1 MASASN
7 PEPAAH
13 EAAARRATRPRRTD
27 RHARPAPTAV
37 PEAARA
43 QPTEVEAPASEP
55 LLEAPAF
62 EAPGGEPPADAAP
75 PAASLPPE
83 ASAPEASAPDAP
95 APDAPAPEP
104 SVPADP
110 NVPAAPAPALPEVR
124 DLHGITLRFWQD
136 QLERTLATGEAIM
149 LCRSPQ
155 EAVRLQIAYVQ
166 ASLASG
172 LEHAGQAARL
182 SQGIARDM
190 LPLRPR

>member
-1 MASASN
+1 MARASK

-13 EAAARRATRPRRTD
+13 EAAAKRAARPRRTE

-37 PEAARA
+37 PDTARA

-55 LLEAPAF
+55 LLEAPTF

-83 ASAPEASAPDAP
+83 ASAP
-95 APDAPAPEP
+95 DAPAPEP
-104 SVPADP
+104 SVPA
-110 NVPAAPAPALPEVR
+110 APAPAVPEVR

-136 QLERTLATGEAIM
+136 QLERTLATGQAIM

-166 ASLASG
+166 ATLASG

>member
-1 MASASN
+1 MARASK

-13 EAAARRATRPRRTD
+13 EAAARRATRPRRTE

-37 PEAARA
+37 PGTARA
-43 QPTEVEAPASEP
+43 QPTEVEAPGSEP
-55 LLEAPAF
+55 LLAAPVF
-62 EAPGGEPPADAAP
+62 EAPGGEPPTDAAP

-83 ASAPEASAPDAP
+83 ASAPEAT

-104 SVPADP
+104 ASAAAEPIIEPGVPADR
-110 NVPAAPAPALPEVR
+110 AALPQVR

-136 QLERTLATGEAIM
+136 QLERTLATGQAIM

-155 EAVRLQIAYVQ
+155 EAVCLQIAYVQ
-166 ASLASG
+166 ASVASG
-172 LEHAGQAARL
+172 FEHAGRAARL
-182 SQGIARDM
+182 SQDIARDM